1 MILLAAPAVV
11 TFAVFGHDIIGTF
24 WGDAFLPEAG
34 DVLVVLMW
42 VLPFAYLNGLLQY
55 VLISSDRLRS
65 ITVAFTLASTFNI
78 ALNLVL
84 IPRVGVIGAAYATVT
99 SELVLLALYVLALR
113 DGRLLL
119 APLLAALRPVTGA
132 ALMLAP
138 ALLLRDAGWILAA
151 TAAGIAYLV
160 FIVATRAVT
169 GADLAFARSAL
180 GRAAD

>member
-1 MILLAAPAVV
+1 
-11 TFAVFGHDIIGTF
+11 
-24 WGDAFLPEAG
+24 
-34 DVLVVLMW
+34 MW

-55 VLISSDRLRS
+55 MLISSDRLRS

-78 ALNLVL
+78 ALTLVL

-119 APLLAALRPVTGA
+119 APLLAALRPVAGA

-151 TAAGIAYLV
+151 AAAGVAYLV
-160 FIVATRAVT
+160 FIVATRTVA